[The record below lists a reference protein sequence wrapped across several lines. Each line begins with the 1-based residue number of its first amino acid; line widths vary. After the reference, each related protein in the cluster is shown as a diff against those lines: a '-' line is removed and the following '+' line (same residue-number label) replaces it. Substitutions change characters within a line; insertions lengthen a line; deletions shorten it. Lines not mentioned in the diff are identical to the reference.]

1 MPAAADTTTDRSAY
15 ITRNE
20 NETRSAD
27 VFMGVRYANAARFA
41 APVAYTLPAGVYD
54 ATKWP
59 DVPYQSYSA
68 EYGTNGR
75 PEWGLG
81 NGTYNWSGYPNGGV
95 REAENPLTLNIFAP
109 SGRTGSLPVI
119 VVFHGGGFT
128 VNSAIAYQ
136 TLGHRLAAKG
146 LIVVLAEYRADIFG
160 WNYNPEWAA
169 ETGWDGPDFALQDQ
183 KSALQWVNKNIGAF
197 GGDPANVTLE
207 GTSAGGASVLACY
220 EDETTWG
227 LWSRAICSSGG
238 GIGQRWT
245 AEQNGSNKGYVAQ
258 AAKEQLV
265 FEALQGRLCD
275 WLDPSRSL
283 ADAIGV
289 SSYATALRNNVSPE
303 CILALRG
310 ARWRFKGIRAG
321 SNSQTYGASENLYP
335 FQDGDTLEHPT
346 ALAAFAADDVAN
358 KPLWILTAGNEAN
371 LIGYK
376 TTGSTPPVDAYNWV
390 RNLGYVGED
399 ELFAADFMSGLSLP
413 EKRRRAFNDG
423 VFGAAAYLIA
433 RQHTLNGNT
442 AYLELF
448 NYKSPGNNGSDY
460 ANHSTDMIYSFGNV
474 EWGSSKAGT
483 DLDVTLVY
491 TRDIFFAEGR
501 MQLIANFARHGNPNT
516 EYSYAGDFD
525 LFGTAP
531 GFTMEAYD
539 DSNKNWNISG
549 KVSEDDAIG
558 ALADVC
564 NCNDFRQNA
573 FANYEARL
581 T

>member
-1 MPAAADTTTDRSAY
+1 MPAAADTTTYRSTY

-95 REAENPLTLNIFAP
+95 KEAENPLTLNIFAP
-109 SGRTGSLPVI
+109 SGRTGSLPVM

-160 WNYNPEWAA
+160 WNYNSEWAA

-183 KSALQWVNKNIGAF
+183 KSALQWVNSNIAYF
-197 GGDPANVTLE
+197 GGDPENVTLE

-220 EDETTWG
+220 EDETTWDW
-227 LWSRAICSSGG
+227 WSRAICSSGG
-238 GIGQRWT
+238 GLGQRWR
-245 AEQNGSNKGYVAQ
+245 AEQSERHMGYVAK
-258 AAKEQLV
+258 AAQEQRV
-265 FEALQGRLCD
+265 FESLKDGLRD
-275 WLDPSRSL
+275 WLDPSRTL
-283 ADAIGV
+283 ADAIDA
-289 SSYATALRNNVSPE
+289 SSYATALRNNVSPA
-303 CILALRG
+303 CLLALRG
-310 ARWRFKGIRAG
+310 GRERFTKIRAE
-321 SNSQTYGASENLYP
+321 SSEQTYKASENLYP
-335 FQDGDTLEHPT
+335 FQDGVTLKYPT
-346 ALAAFAADDVAN
+346 ALAAFVADDVAN

-371 LIGYK
+371 LIDYNF
-376 TTGSTPPVDAYNWV
+376 TESEPPVNAYSWA
-390 RNLGYVGED
+390 RNLGYAGED
-399 ELFAADFMSGLSLP
+399 ELFATDFMSGLSLR
-413 EKRRRAFNDG
+413 EKRRRAYNDG

-448 NYKSPGNNGSDY
+448 NYKSPGNKGSHY

-474 EWGSSKAGT
+474 EWGSGKDIT
-483 DLDVTLVY
+483 DLDVTLVH

-516 EYSYAGDFD
+516 EYTYAGDFD
-525 LFGTAP
+525 LFGTGP

-539 DSNKNWNISG
+539 DSDKNWNISG

-558 ALADVC
+558 ALAEVC